1 MSDRKLVTLREISA
15 IKPIEKA
22 DAIEVAVIDGWE
34 VVVKKGQ
41 FKPGDNCI
49 YFEIDSWVPEHVAPF
64 MYKGREFNGVK
75 GECLRTVKMRGQISQ
90 GLALPVPD
98 GFTHLEHG
106 IDLSDYFGVIKYEK
120 PSVSESVKCSFPS
133 DIIPKT
139 DQERA
144 QNILC
149 DIKNAFDQRHHFEST
164 IKLDGSSITVY
175 YKDGEVNVCSRNNTL
190 HLTDDNLFVK
200 TARSTGLIDALEK
213 IGFNIAV
220 QGELMGPNVQGN
232 REKLDHHTIFVFDI
246 YDIDEK
252 QYCTRL
258 MRMTY
263 MDMLKAN
270 GFKGEHVPII
280 DVGHLPAC
288 DIDGLLNY
296 ADGKSLNHT
305 VREGVVFKSI
315 DGGFSFKVINN
326 KFLLSEKLRYD
337 SYRSS
342 RVLTPMNSVFVISS
356 TKEPLMPCSTARA
369 RKLLTAGR
377 AAVYR
382 LQPFTII
389 LKDRD
394 DGETQPIEVEEQ

>member
-1 MSDRKLVTLREISA
+1 MSDRKLVTLREIGA

-64 MYKGREFNGVK
+64 LYKGREFNGVK

-98 GFTHLEHG
+98 ELLYLEPYM
-106 IDLSDYFGVIKYEK
+106 DLSDYFGVVKYEG
-120 PSVSESVKCSFPS
+120 PSLREGVKCAFPRN
-133 DIIPKT
+133 IIPKT

-144 QNILC
+144 QNILY
-149 DIKNAFDQRHHFEST
+149 DIKNAFDQRHYFEST

-190 HLTDDNLFVK
+190 NMTDDNLFVN
-200 TARSTGLIDALEK
+200 TAHSTGLIDALDK

-220 QGELMGPNVQGN
+220 QGELMGPKVQGN

-252 QYCTRL
+252 QYCNRL
-258 MRMTY
+258 IRMSY
-263 MDMLKAN
+263 MDMLKEN

-280 DVGHLPAC
+280 DVGHLPSG
-288 DIDGLLNY
+288 DIDGLLKY
-296 ADGKSLNHT
+296 ADGPSLNHP
-305 VREGVVFKSI
+305 VREGVVFKRI
-315 DGGFSFKVINN
+315 DGQFSFKVINN
-326 KFLLSEKLRYD
+326 KFLLSEK
-337 SYRSS
+337 
-342 RVLTPMNSVFVISS
+342 
-356 TKEPLMPCSTARA
+356 
-369 RKLLTAGR
+369 
-377 AAVYR
+377 
-382 LQPFTII
+382 
-389 LKDRD
+389 
-394 DGETQPIEVEEQ
+394 